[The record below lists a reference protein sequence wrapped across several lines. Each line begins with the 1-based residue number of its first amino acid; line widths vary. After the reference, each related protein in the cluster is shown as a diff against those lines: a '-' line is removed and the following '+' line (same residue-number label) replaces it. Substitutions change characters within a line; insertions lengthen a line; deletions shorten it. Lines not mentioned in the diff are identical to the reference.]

1 MKASPFNQVLFA
13 ALMAG
18 CLLAVPACRN
28 KDAKSAMDVTGTLAV
43 AGFTQPRH
51 SWELLA
57 GYVPKQAPPVDA
69 KILYALDDALVEA
82 LKQTSRRGFLR
93 PRATRQCQEIVVFEQ
108 KGSRSSALKYWI
120 NVGHCMP
127 ADYLL
132 VPQLLYW
139 REREGNQFSVNNPAS
154 VVMELFLVD
163 VKNGQVKRYHFEET
177 QRSLSE
183 NILDADKFLSRGGKW
198 IPAMDLA
205 REGMARGLDE
215 LGL

>member
-1 MKASPFNQVLFA
+1 MKASPFSQVVFA

-18 CLLAVPACRN
+18 CLLAVPACQN
-28 KDAKSAMDVTGTLAV
+28 KGAKPVLDVEGTLAV
-43 AGFTQPRH
+43 AGFTQPRR

-57 GYVPKQAPPVDA
+57 GYVPERATPVEA
-69 KILYALDDALVEA
+69 KVLYALDDALVEA
-82 LKQTSRRGFLR
+82 LKDASRHGFLR
-93 PRATRQCQEIVVFEQ
+93 PRATRQCQEIVVFEE

-120 NVGHCMP
+120 NVGRCMP

-139 REREGNQFSVNNPAS
+139 RERQGNQFSVNNPAS

-163 VKNGQVKRYHFEET
+163 VKNGRVKRYHFEET

-183 NILDADKFLSRGGKW
+183 NILDADKFLSRGAQW
-198 IPAMDLA
+198 IPAMELA
-205 REGMARGLDE
+205 KEGMARGLNE